1 LVRQQLA
8 TTLVEIHQVVFG
20 ILFILIV
27 LVFPGGLV
35 EAWERLRK
43 MRWIKKHSA

>member
-1 LVRQQLA
+1 VN
-8 TTLVEIHQVVFG
+8 LVEFHQVIFG

-35 EAWERLRK
+35 EAWERLKKISIRK
-43 MRWIKKHSA
+43 EKRNVNISK